1 MRLLC
6 RSIHNHR
13 PRGPCRVYE
22 LAGPLLFCCGDM
34 ADWWDILIGFGV
46 RGHPR
51 TSSREV
57 NLFTS
62 VVPQSNGGL
71 VIGIT
76 EVRNCPWC
84 GEPITVCR
92 IKRRVEGRV

>member
-1 MRLLC
+1 
-6 RSIHNHR
+6 
-13 PRGPCRVYE
+13 
-22 LAGPLLFCCGDM
+22 M
-34 ADWWDILIGFGV
+34 ADWWDLLIGFGV
-46 RGHPR
+46 RGQCR

-62 VVPQSNGGL
+62 VVPKTNGG
-71 VIGIT
+71 VVMGIT

-92 IKRRVEGRV
+92 MKRRRVEGRI